1 MSKYVK
7 NLLTEHLREQ
17 LQGVDYALVVNLVGM
32 DATHD
37 NRLRKELRSKNI
49 HVVVVKNSL
58 AQRAASGT
66 RLAPAFEG
74 ASGST
79 AICWGG
85 EDVVSLAKE
94 VVKLARNPRFAPFA
108 PCGGVMDGERLTAV
122 QVEQVSRWPSR
133 REQLSLLAGQILGP
147 GARLGSQ
154 LIAVGGALAS
164 QIAQKAEGSD
174 ESDAPSEAPSDAPV
188 DAPSDA
194 PSAAPSAAPSE
205 APGG

>member
-17 LQGVDYALVVNLVGM
+17 LQGVDDALVVNLVGM

-37 NRLRKELRSKNI
+37 NRLRKELRSRNI
-49 HVVVVKNSL
+49 RVMVVKNSL

-66 RLAPAFEG
+66 PLAPAFEG
-74 ASGST
+74 MSGSA

-85 EDVVSLAKE
+85 EDLVSLAKE
-94 VVKLARNPRFAPFA
+94 IVKLARDPRFAPFA
-108 PCGGVMDGERLTAV
+108 PCGGVMDGEKLTAA

-133 REQLSLLAGQILGP
+133 REQLSLLMGQILGP

-154 LIAVGGALAS
+154 LIAAGGALAS
-164 QIAQKAEGSD
+164 QIAQKGE
-174 ESDAPSEAPSDAPV
+174 ESEAA
-188 DAPSDA
+188 
-194 PSAAPSAAPSE
+194 
-205 APGG
+205 GG